1 MKFTYGTDVGIVR
14 SDNQD
19 SVYSEILAEECGLFI
34 VADGMGGHLGGKTAS
49 SMAIDIISRTINE
62 KFDVGL
68 KSNEIKRLLIGSVSE
83 ANSLIYNKSLT
94 DPELEGMGTTL
105 VVMLISGNTMY
116 TVSVGDSRAYVYN
129 EGRMYQITNDHSLV
143 ADLVSKGVLS
153 HEEAKL
159 HPQKNVITRAVG
171 SEEDVFSD
179 YFETNLTSGNVV
191 IACSDG
197 LHNVL
202 SDAEIAR
209 VISDDEENPAIKLI
223 SLANERGGN
232 DNITVVAVKIT

>member
-62 KFDVGL
+62 KFDVCL
-68 KSNEIKRLLIGSVSE
+68 KSNEIKRLLTGSVSE
-83 ANSLIYNKSLT
+83 ANSLIYKKSLT
-94 DPELEGMGTTL
+94 DPEFEGMGTTL

-197 LHNVL
+197 LHNLL

-209 VISDDEENPAIKLI
+209 VISDDEENPANKLI

-232 DNITVVAVKIT
+232 DNITVIAVKIT

>member
-1 MKFTYGTDVGIVR
+1 MKFTYGTDVGSVR

-19 SVYSEILAEECGLFI
+19 SVYSDILAEECGLFI

-49 SMAIDIISRTINE
+49 SMAIDIISQTIN
-62 KFDVGL
+62 KNFNVTLRSG
-68 KSNEIKRLLIGSVSE
+68 EIKRLLIDSVNE
-83 ANSLIYNKSLT
+83 ANSVIYKKSLT

-116 TVSVGDSRAYVYN
+116 TVSVGDSRAYVFN

-143 ADLVSKGVLS
+143 ADLVSKGVIS
-153 HEEAKL
+153 NEEAKL

-179 YFETNLTSGNVV
+179 YFETNLNSGNVV
-191 IACSDG
+191 LACSDG

-202 SDAEIAR
+202 SDSEIAK
-209 VISDDEENPAIKLI
+209 VISDDEENPANKLI

>member
-1 MKFTYGTDVGIVR
+1 MNFTYGTDVGIVR

-62 KFDVGL
+62 KFDVCL
-68 KSNEIKRLLIGSVSE
+68 KSNEIKRLLTGSVSE
-83 ANSLIYNKSLT
+83 ANSLIYKKSLT
-94 DPELEGMGTTL
+94 DPEFEGMGTTL

-197 LHNVL
+197 LHNLL

>member
-34 VADGMGGHLGGKTAS
+34 VADGMGGHLGGKIAS

-68 KSNEIKRLLIGSVSE
+68 KSNEIKRLLTGSVSE
-83 ANSLIYNKSLT
+83 ANSLIYKKSLT

-153 HEEAKL
+153 HEEAKI

-179 YFETNLTSGNVV
+179 YFETNLNSGNVV

-197 LHNVL
+197 LHNLL

-209 VISDDEENPAIKLI
+209 VISDDEENPANKLI

-232 DNITVVAVKIT
+232 DNITVIAVKIT

>member
-1 MKFTYGTDVGIVR
+1 MKFTYGTDVGSVR

-19 SVYSEILAEECGLFI
+19 SVYSDILAEECGLFI

-49 SMAIDIISRTINE
+49 SMAIDIISQTIN
-62 KFDVGL
+62 KNFNVTLRSG
-68 KSNEIKRLLIGSVSE
+68 EIKRLLIDSVNE
-83 ANSLIYNKSLT
+83 ANSVIYKKSLT

-116 TVSVGDSRAYVYN
+116 TVSVGDSRAYVFN

-143 ADLVSKGVLS
+143 ADLVSKGVMS
-153 HEEAKL
+153 NEEAKL
-159 HPQKNVITRAVG
+159 HPQKNVIPRAVG

-191 IACSDG
+191 LACSDG

-202 SDAEIAR
+202 SDSEIAK
-209 VISDDEENPAIKLI
+209 VISDDEENPANKLI